1 MSQTLV
7 IFAALAMTLACFSCM
22 RSFMAASRAE
32 DYGRAIWY
40 KGAASLCFVF
50 LGLAASLRC
59 GDGAYAWKLVPGL
72 ALGLVGDELLA
83 LRFLQ
88 PDRHDTWFSAGAF
101 AFALGHGLYTWAA
114 FQRGGPMLNTALLL
128 FILLLGLSGVYAGIK
143 GSHRGPQRF
152 SAAVYIALVCFMAA
166 SACAAAVSAPSIS
179 SILMALGGLS
189 FVLSDNVLCAY
200 CFGEDRRFGLNWL
213 IHISYYGAQ
222 LCIAW
227 SIFFA

>member
-22 RSFMAASRAE
+22 RSFMAASRTE
-32 DYGRAIWY
+32 DYGRAFWY
-40 KGAASLCFVF
+40 KGAASLCFLF
-50 LGLAASLRC
+50 LGLTASLRC
-59 GDGAYAWKLVPGL
+59 GDGAYAWKLVLGL
-72 ALGLVGDELLA
+72 LLGLVGDQLLA

-88 PDRHDTWFSAGAF
+88 PQRHDAWFSAGAV
-101 AFALGHGLYTWAA
+101 AFALGHGLYIWAA
-114 FQRGGPMLNTALLL
+114 FQRGGPMLNTAPIL
-128 FILLLGLSGVYAGIK
+128 FILLLGLSGLYAGVK

-152 SAAVYIALVCFMAA
+152 SAAVYVALVCFMAA
-166 SACAAAVSAPSIS
+166 SACAAAIKAPGVSAV
-179 SILMALGGLS
+179 LMALGALN

-200 CFGEDRRFGLNWL
+200 CFGEDRRFGLSWL
-213 IHISYYGAQ
+213 IHISYYTAQ

>member
-1 MSQTLV
+1 
-7 IFAALAMTLACFSCM
+7 
-22 RSFMAASRAE
+22 
-32 DYGRAIWY
+32 
-40 KGAASLCFVF
+40 
-50 LGLAASLRC
+50 
-59 GDGAYAWKLVPGL
+59 
-72 ALGLVGDELLA
+72 
-83 LRFLQ
+83 
-88 PDRHDTWFSAGAF
+88 
-101 AFALGHGLYTWAA
+101 
-114 FQRGGPMLNTALLL
+114 MLNTALLL

-166 SACAAAVSAPSIS
+166 SACAAAVSVPSIS